1 MIELVKKNY
10 FFKIQMMKMWRLARA
25 EGSEENHEYFKF
37 LKKRKAACPA
47 SLFHSHTPQLVPVKR
62 YYTHRTC
69 HSWSPDVS
77 DAAKCLIMFGIVQE
91 CLQFILAKHDNNYI
105 LWRNNIAPEN
115 IAVIMFS
122 CFIEMTHPSV
132 LLPTT
137 YELPLHSPFLPV
149 VVCHSAIVFHSAIL
163 P

>member
-10 FFKIQMMKMWRLARA
+10 CFKVQMMKMRPLARE

-37 LKKRKAACPA
+37 LQNEKEGSLLCAA
-47 SLFHSHTPQLVPVKR
+47 SLFHSHTPQVVPVKR

-69 HSWSPDVS
+69 HSWSPSVS
-77 DAAKCLIMFGIVQE
+77 DAAKCVIMFGIVQE

-105 LWRNNIAPEN
+105 LWRNNISPEYICYHVFLLLRDDPSLCAPSHQLS
-115 IAVIMFS
+115 AA
-122 CFIEMTHPSV
+122 
-132 LLPTT
+132 
-137 YELPLHSPFLPV
+137 SPFSILA
-149 VVCHSAIVFHSAIL
+149 CHSV

>member
-10 FFKIQMMKMWRLARA
+10 CFKVQMMKMWRLARA

-37 LKKRKAACPA
+37 LQNEKEGSLPCPA

-77 DAAKCLIMFGIVQE
+77 EAAKCLIMFGIVQE

-115 IAVIMFS
+115 IVVIMFS
-122 CFIEMTHPSV
+122 CFLEMTHPSV
-132 LLPTT
+132 LLPTS
-137 YELPLHSPFLPV
+137 YELPLHSPFLLAV
-149 VVCHSAIVFHSAIL
+149 L

>member
-10 FFKIQMMKMWRLARA
+10 CFKVQMMKMWRLARA

-37 LKKRKAACPA
+37 LQNEKEG
-47 SLFHSHTPQLVPVKR
+47 SLHCLPISLTHTATRPRQTLLHSP
-62 YYTHRTC
+62 HRTC
-69 HSWSPDVS
+69 HSWSPSVS

-115 IAVIMFS
+115 IVVIMFS
-122 CFIEMTHPSV
+122 CFLEMTHPSV
-132 LLPTT
+132 LLPTS
-137 YELPLHSPFLPV
+137 YELPLHSPFLLAV
-149 VVCHSAIVFHSAIL
+149 L